1 MAKTVV
7 FNATKRQISQK
18 RSDFIFECI
27 VTVFGTLLLA
37 LSYLSMYSM
46 LVLSLKGQAQIYQD
60 FWGLPYPVRWDNY
73 DTAIIKLV
81 PNMINTFT
89 VVVVGTTLVTL
100 LSMIGGYVFA
110 RMDFPCK
117 EFLYL
122 LLLALMMI
130 PGCLTLTPS
139 YTLTKTYGIYD
150 TWWALIL
157 PWISGGQVWG
167 ILLCRNYMEGL
178 PKELFEAARIDGC
191 TEMGAM
197 FRIALPLSKP
207 ILATV
212 VVMKM
217 IEQYND
223 FIWPLMVIQSN
234 EKQVLTVAI
243 RAFQS
248 ETSMVTEQGVQVA
261 GYVFATI
268 PLFILFLFTSRL
280 YMEGLTSGAVK
291 G

>member
-1 MAKTVV
+1 MAKTVI
-7 FNATKRQISQK
+7 FNATKRQKSQK
-18 RSDFIFECI
+18 RSDFIFECV
-27 VTVFGTLLLA
+27 VTVIGTILLA
-37 LSYLSMYSM
+37 MSYLSMYAM
-46 LVLSLKGQAQIYQD
+46 FVLSLKAQAQIYID
-60 FWGLPYPVRWDNY
+60 FWGLPNPVMWDNY
-73 DTAIIKLV
+73 NAAFGRLV
-81 PNMINTFT
+81 PYMINTLC
-89 VVVVGTTLVTL
+89 VVVIGVVLVTL
-100 LSMIGGYVFA
+100 LSVVGGYVFA
-110 RMDFPCK
+110 RLDFPGK
-117 EFLYL
+117 EVMYM

-139 YTLTKTYGIYD
+139 YLLTKTYGIFD

-167 ILLCRNYMEGL
+167 IILTRNYMEGL

-217 IEQYND
+217 IDYYND
-223 FIWPLMVIQSN
+223 FFWPLMVIQSN
-234 EKQVLTVAI
+234 DKQVLTVAI

-248 ETSMVTEQGVQVA
+248 ENSGFTEQGVQVA
-261 GYVFATI
+261 GFVVATI